1 MSRVVRLRQE
11 VLNTLRAHHK
21 RALDSNGKAK
31 ELLDSRLREIKQD
44 RASIARESEL
54 RERIEYAKRKTD
66 EMRFAVEELRDEIEA
81 TSSLVSKRQ
90 VLLADCPVQ
99 TPSASRSI
107 SRGELQDLFRTVC
120 TEQCQATNALLTTML
135 SIKIIEQRPP
145 KVFINNEEYSPAR
158 PAHSTALLCILLQT
172 LSTILGV
179 RLRHPVSFAPHTVD
193 PIVSDVTGQGYRVV
207 SPSKVESAK
216 ASRLLWLDARQL
228 VACSGADLESADN
241 PVIALESMCRSHLLN
256 IGSKAPRHRD
266 ILDQLES
273 FDGSALACS
282 PYMNLSPPS
291 SSIPVV

>member
-1 MSRVVRLRQE
+1 MSQVICLRQSI
-11 VLNTLRAHHK
+11 LKTLRTQHK
-21 RALDSNGKAK
+21 HTLDSNDKAMTS
-31 ELLDSRLREIKQD
+31 LGSRLREIKHG
-44 RASIARESEL
+44 RASLARETKL
-54 RERIEYAKRKTD
+54 RERIEYARRKTD
-66 EMRFAVEELRDEIEA
+66 EMRFSIDDLCEEIDA
-81 TSSLVSKRQ
+81 ASSLVGRRLT
-90 VLLADCPVQ
+90 LLECSPVQ
-99 TPSASRSI
+99 TPSASRS

-135 SIKIIEQRPP
+135 SVKIMEQRPP

-172 LSTILGV
+172 LATILGV

-241 PVIALESMCRSHLLN
+241 PAIALESMCRSHLLN

-273 FDGSALACS
+273 FGGSALACS